1 MPLLGRRIGR
11 VQEIAETSAS
21 AMDYEIRLN
30 SRFGNERELDFV
42 TPPNVV
48 LPPPASRKSD
58 AQKDLF
64 SDLEA
69 RQTKEAAN

>member
-1 MPLLGRRIGR
+1 
-11 VQEIAETSAS
+11 
-21 AMDYEIRLN
+21 MDYEIRLN